1 LNTTPNPGLRS
12 QSGTRTVL
20 RALGLVMAP
29 AGVLL
34 VIVGFARFAGVGGE
48 DWSGDGAPPGFLMFA
63 GGGLLGVIGFALLN
77 AGFMGVA
84 ARYGAGE
91 TMPVVKDSAAYL
103 TDGQGVLGVG
113 RTVDDAAATP
123 TGATA
128 AAGPYCRSCGAR
140 NDSDATYCDGCG
152 QRLA

>member
-1 LNTTPNPGLRS
+1 MGTTHNPGLRS

-20 RALGLVMAP
+20 RALGLLMAP
-29 AGVLL
+29 VGVLL
-34 VIVGFARFAGVGGE
+34 VVVGFARFAGLGGAE
-48 DWSGDGAPPGFLMFA
+48 WSGDGAPPGFLMFA
-63 GGGLLGVIGFALLN
+63 GGGFVAVIGFALLN

-103 TDGQGVLGVG
+103 TDGHGVLGVG
-113 RTVDDAAATP
+113 RTVDDSPGAAAV
-123 TGATA
+123 TG
-128 AAGPYCRSCGAR
+128 PFCRSCGTR

>member
-1 LNTTPNPGLRS
+1 MNTTPNPGLSS
-12 QSGTRTVL
+12 QGGTRTVL
-20 RALGLVMAP
+20 RALGLLMAP

-34 VIVGFARFAGVGGE
+34 VIVGFARFAGLGTD

-63 GGGLLGVIGFALLN
+63 GGGFLAVVGFALLN
-77 AGFMGVA
+77 AGFMGAA

-113 RTVDDAAATP
+113 RTVDDSTGSAGAAAT
-123 TGATA
+123 TG
-128 AAGPYCRSCGAR
+128 PFCRSCGAR
-140 NDSDATYCDGCG
+140 NDSDATFCDGCG

>member
-1 LNTTPNPGLRS
+1 MNTTPNPGLPS

-20 RALGLVMAP
+20 RALGLVLAP

-34 VIVGFARFAGVGGE
+34 VVVGFARFAGVGAE
-48 DWSGDGAPPGFLMFA
+48 DWTGDGAPPGFLMFA
-63 GGGLLGVIGFALLN
+63 GGGFLAVIGFWFLST
-77 AGFMGVA
+77 GFMGAA

-103 TDGQGVLGVG
+103 TDGEGVMGVG
-113 RTVDDAAATP
+113 RTVDDQP
-123 TGATA
+123 TAGS
-128 AAGPYCRSCGAR
+128 AAGPFCRSCGAR